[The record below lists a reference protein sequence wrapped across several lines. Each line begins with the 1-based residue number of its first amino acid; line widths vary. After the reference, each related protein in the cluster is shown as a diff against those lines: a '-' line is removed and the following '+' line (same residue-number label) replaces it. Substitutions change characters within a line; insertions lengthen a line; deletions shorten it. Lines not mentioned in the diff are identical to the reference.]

1 MASVTIYCNSKDC
14 FARQSSPTS
23 NYNESYLV
31 VGKTGTSSQVDRSF
45 LFFDLS
51 AIPSNVIITDVKLY
65 LRQINSSY
73 EGPNT
78 LTFSV
83 GRITG
88 SWTETGVTWNN
99 QPAMA
104 AADYTSLS
112 CAAVSS
118 DIWKYWTITNTIAA
132 AYAGSTYTGIYL
144 KGANESTN
152 SNGKRFRSSENS
164 YQPYLVVSYNV
175 PTAPSAPSGLSASPN
190 AFETSLRLS
199 WTKGSNGSY
208 NAITGQDVRYQTS
221 DNGSTW
227 SSETSVSVSASATY
241 YDIPSATISGWSR
254 GKYVRFRVGSKS
266 AYFSTVYSGYSS
278 LVRKNRVPNTP
289 TGTPTTSTSVYAP
302 GETISVIFTSP
313 SPRDPDSGLTGDI
326 AGYEVKMQNSSGT
339 DYNSGNI
346 VGTNASGSATYV
358 NVSTTGWT
366 PGLQWKFL
374 VRAYDSYGVRS
385 AWSAATALVMI
396 GTPLKVLVSASLK
409 SVAEQQVLVDGELKQ
424 VSEIKVL
431 VDGALKSLTT

>member
-14 FARQSSPTS
+14 FARQSAPTT
-23 NYNESYLV
+23 NYDESYLV

-51 AIPSNVIITDVKLY
+51 SIPNNVIITDVKLY
-65 LRQINSSY
+65 IRQYNSSY
-73 EGPNT
+73 EGPTT

-104 AADYTSLS
+104 AADYTAFT
-112 CAAVSS
+112 CEAVSA
-118 DIWKYWTITNTIAA
+118 DVWRYWTITNTIAA
-132 AYAGSTYTGIYL
+132 AYGGSAYTGIYI
-144 KGANESTN
+144 KGTNESTN
-152 SNGKRFRSSENS
+152 SNGKRFRSSETS

-175 PTAPSAPSGLSASPN
+175 PTAPTAPTNLSASPN
-190 AFETSLRLS
+190 AFETALRLS

-221 DNGSTW
+221 DDGSSW

-266 AYFSTVYSGYSS
+266 TYFSTVYSGYSS
-278 LVRKNRVPNTP
+278 SVRKNRVPNVP
-289 TGTPTTSTSVYAP
+289 AGTPTTNKSIYAP
-302 GETISVIFTSP
+302 GETISVIFTPP
-313 SPRDPDSGLTGDI
+313 SLRDPDTGLIGDI
-326 AGYEVKMQNSSGT
+326 SGYEVKMQDDTGT
-339 DYNSGNI
+339 DYNNGQI
-346 VGTNASGSATYV
+346 MGTNASGSATYV
-358 NVSTTGWT
+358 NVSTASWT
-366 PGLQWKFL
+366 PGYQWKFL
-374 VRAYDSYGVRS
+374 VRGYDSYGIRS
-385 AWSAATALVMI
+385 AWSATTALVMI
-396 GTPLKVLVSASLK
+396 GTPLKVLVSGSLK
-409 SVAEQQVLVDGELKQ
+409 SVAEQQVLVGGALKQ
-424 VSEIKVL
+424 VAEIKVL
-431 VDGALKSLTT
+431 VDGVLKSLTT

>member
-14 FARQSSPTS
+14 FARQISPTS

-45 LFFDLS
+45 VFFDLS

-144 KGANESTN
+144 KGTNESTN

-175 PTAPSAPSGLSASPN
+175 PTTPSTPSNLSASPN
-190 AFETSLRLS
+190 AFETLLRLS
-199 WTKGSNGSY
+199 WAKGSNGSY

-266 AYFSTVYSGYSS
+266 TYFSTVYSEYSS
-278 LVRKNRVPNTP
+278 SVRKNRAPNTP
-289 TGTPTTSTSVYAP
+289 TGTPTTSKSVYAP
-302 GETISVIFTSP
+302 GETISVSFTPP
-313 SPRDPDSGLTGDI
+313 SPRDLDSGLTGDI
-326 AGYEVKMQNSSGT
+326 AGYEVKMQDSSGV
-339 DYNSGNI
+339 DYNCGQI
-346 VGTNASGSATYV
+346 VGANASGSATYV

-366 PGLQWKFL
+366 PGNQWKYL

-385 AWSAATALVMI
+385 AWSAATAFVMI
-396 GTPLKVLVSASLK
+396 GTPLKVLVSGSLK
-409 SVAEQQVLVDGELKQ
+409 SVAEQQVLVGGELKQ

-431 VDGALKSLTT
+431 VDGALKILTT